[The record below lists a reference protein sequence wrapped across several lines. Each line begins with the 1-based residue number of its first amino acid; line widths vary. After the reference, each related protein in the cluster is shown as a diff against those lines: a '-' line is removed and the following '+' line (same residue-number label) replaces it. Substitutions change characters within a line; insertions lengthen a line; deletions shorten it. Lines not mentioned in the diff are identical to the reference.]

1 MKERF
6 KNYFAELLGTMFLV
20 LFGCG
25 TAMAVGTSAKQGSGY
40 IITAL
45 SFGLVLVALAYSIC
59 KKSGCHINP
68 AVSLAMLMLGK
79 LKFGD
84 FIGYVIAQFAGS
96 FAACGLLTAIFY
108 GHTGRYGANIYY
120 DDNPW
125 ISLLIE
131 VLLTF
136 VFVCVVVVTSQSK
149 ENSHLSGLLSGMAL
163 TLVHMLGIH
172 LTGTSVNPARSL
184 APAVFA
190 GETAISECWVFI
202 VSPLLGAVLAVIV
215 CNLLI
220 LPKKQ
225 LINEDEQK
233 ETEAEKK
240 EDVTKNIE

>member
-6 KNYFAELLGTMFLV
+6 NNYFAELLGTMFLV

-149 ENSHLSGLLSGMAL
+149 ENSHLSGLLSGIAL
-163 TLVHMLGIH
+163 TLVHLFGIH

-190 GETAISECWVFI
+190 GETALSECWVFI
-202 VSPLLGAVLAVIV
+202 VSPLIGAALAVLV
-215 CNLLI
+215 CKLLI
-220 LPKKQ
+220 LPNNKIKSHEAPKESEA
-225 LINEDEQK
+225 LTKEG
-233 ETEAEKK
+233 ETES
-240 EDVTKNIE
+240 IE

>member
-68 AVSLAMLMLGK
+68 SVSLAMLMIGK
-79 LKFGD
+79 LRIGD
-84 FIGYVIAQFAGS
+84 FIGYAIAQFAGS

-108 GHTGRYGANIYY
+108 GHTGRYGANMFY

-136 VFVCVVVVTSQSK
+136 IFVCVVVVTSQSDAY
-149 ENSHLSGLLSGMAL
+149 SHLSGILSGIAL
-163 TLVHMLGIH
+163 TLVHLFGIH

-190 GETAISECWVFI
+190 GETALSECWVFI
-202 VSPLLGAVLAVIV
+202 VSPLLGAALAAAA
-215 CNLLI
+215 CKLLI
-220 LPKKQ
+220 LPKKKSTA
-225 LINEDEQK
+225 DE
-233 ETEAEKK
+233 EVKK
-240 EDVTKNIE
+240 EETKIPEEYIENIE